1 MEFTDWLRAA
11 AALAATLAILGL
23 GAYAARRFGAFL
35 PQGAQ
40 TRRLKVVER
49 LALDPRRQ
57 LVLVALDGEEH
68 LLLLSP
74 FGDRPVAARAA
85 AVASADEPEVAP

>member
-1 MEFTDWLRAA
+1 MELMDWVRAA
-11 AALAATLAILGL
+11 AGLAATLALL
-23 GAYAARRFGAFL
+23 ALLAFAARRFGVL
-35 PQGAQ
+35 MPTQSE

-57 LVLVALDGEEH
+57 VILVALDGREH

-74 FGDRPVAARAA
+74 FGDRAIAAQDAPIA
-85 AVASADEPEVAP
+85 AVEPDGAP